1 VPKRTGTEDKSVP
14 SKILAVLQLK
24 NLKGILLQNAIKH
37 FWGSSI
43 WAVDKYT

>member
-24 NLKGILLQNAIKH
+24 NLKGIPFAE
-37 FWGSSI
+37 
-43 WAVDKYT
+43 